1 MVSHLTD
8 FSFAEQIILQLQKFL
23 QSGERGALF
32 VNAEFRPHQSPHEPA
47 FDWLPLEQLKDT
59 MDKIL
64 QESVALY
71 DPATQVIVFVF
82 LLSKS
87 ANSMAVWRRKITV
100 VESFHA
106 MYPEEIEDAIAN
118 LPDDVVVYVDE

>member
-1 MVSHLTD
+1 M
-8 FSFAEQIILQLQKFL
+8 QKFL

-32 VNAEFRPHQSPHEPA
+32 VNAEFRPHQAPHEPA
-47 FDWLPLEQLKDT
+47 FDWLSLEQLKGT

-64 QESVALY
+64 QESAALY

-87 ANSMAVWRRKITV
+87 ANSMAIWRRKIPV
-100 VESFHA
+100 VESVQE
-106 MYPEEIEDAIAN
+106 MYPEDIEDTIAN
-118 LPDDVVVYVDE
+118 LPADVVVYVDE